1 MLLERLDCN
10 NSHALSPEGSVLKAA
25 QDFSDF
31 LCKTELRLRRAGSPI
46 PSQEDKELVARSL
59 HRMMASVETY
69 ELEFARADLSRTKD
83 KFKQIVVPWLCRSRF
98 FWRSL
103 FKPQGYPGDFQ
114 MIEWIYDL
122 ETSAGSDRTQSALA
136 NCLDYAFSTIGSVE
150 SVWNRRR
157 WLAELLRREFNQKA
171 ELSVLD
177 IACGGARY
185 IVDFLSSIREAKG
198 VSVTLVDQDAA
209 ALAYACDY
217 ALERWKSQL
226 TPINQ
231 PIKKLLAAGLTG
243 KHDVIIS
250 AGLFDY
256 LGVGIA
262 SRLISTLLS
271 QLKEGG
277 VLALTNFRAGG
288 PSMYWPD
295 WLADWR
301 IIYRDER
308 AVAALFP
315 SSTSVDVSASANG
328 GLVYATTRRNR
339 I

>member
-10 NSHALSPEGSVLKAA
+10 NSRVLSPEGSVLKAA

-31 LCKTELRLRRAGSPI
+31 LRETELRLRRAETPI
-46 PSQEDKELVARSL
+46 PSQEDKELVARSF
-59 HRMMASVETY
+59 HQMIASVETY
-69 ELEFARADLSRTKD
+69 ELEFARADLSKTKD
-83 KFKQIVVPWLCRSRF
+83 KFRQIVVPWLCRSRF

-122 ETSAGSDRTQSALA
+122 ETSAGSDCAQSVLV
-136 NCLDYAFSTIGSVE
+136 NCLDYAFSTIGSVK

-185 IVDFLSSIREAKG
+185 IVDFLSSIREAKS

-209 ALAYACDY
+209 ALTYACDY

-226 TPINQ
+226 TPINK
-231 PIKKLLAAGLTG
+231 PIKKLMAAGLTG
-243 KHDVIIS
+243 KYDVIIS

-256 LGVGIA
+256 LKVGIA

-277 VLALTNFRAGG
+277 ILALTNFRSGG
-288 PSMYWPD
+288 PSAYCPD
-295 WLADWR
+295 WLADWQL
-301 IIYRDER
+301 IYRDER

-315 SSTSVDVSASANG
+315 PSISVDVSASTDG